1 MNQLSPR
8 IPRPGQSGFT
18 LIELLIVVAIIG
30 ILAAI
35 AVPSYQNYRN
45 KARFTEVV
53 QATQPF
59 KMAVEGCIVT
69 RGIVGAGTAITGC
82 ANGSNGVPAAVAA
95 GAAGLVNNVAVTD
108 AGVIT
113 ATSDAE
119 LGAGGNTAFNYI
131 LTPSIGAG
139 NVTTWSDTTSSCKAE
154 GLC

>member
-1 MNQLSPR
+1 MMKQLAPR
-8 IPRPGQSGFT
+8 SGQAGFT

-35 AVPSYQNYRN
+35 AVPSYQSYRN

-69 RGIVGAGTAITGC
+69 QGIVGAGTAITGC

-95 GAAGLVNNVAVTD
+95 GAAGLVDSVAVSD

-113 ATSDAE
+113 ATSDAID
-119 LGAGGNTAFNYI
+119 TVQYTFI

-139 NVTTWSDTTSSCKAE
+139 NVTQWGRSGTCAAA
-154 GLC
+154 GFC

>member
-1 MNQLSPR
+1 MTTIQTRS
-8 IPRPGQSGFT
+8 GQAGFT

-45 KARFTEVV
+45 KARFSEVV

-69 RGIVGAGTAITGC
+69 QGITSGTAVTGC

-95 GAAGLVNNVAVTD
+95 GAAGLVDSVSVSG

-113 ATSDAE
+113 ATSDAID
-119 LGAGGNTAFNYI
+119 GTQFTFT
-131 LTPSIGAG
+131 LTPSVGTG
-139 NVTTWSDTTSSCKAE
+139 NVTQWQSGGSCQAA